1 MVVSANQFDKGF
13 PMTIKTVLVVLS
25 GVSGD
30 ETRLAAALLLGA
42 RFEAGIAALHV
53 KPAPVILTGGMNGE
67 VPASLIEA
75 QQQQIDATA
84 AAVEASARSQ
94 AARVGAK
101 IDWRCEEGDE
111 VSVAGVHARYA
122 DLVVAAPDV
131 ARELVF
137 VSASPVMAIPD
148 GATPNGLKRAVIAWN
163 GSQEAARAVRDALPL
178 IEAVESAEVLV
189 IDPPRQEI
197 GTDIARRLAA
207 HGIKVDVRERL
218 SGDADIGGLLLEE
231 ARVSGADLLVMGA
244 YGHSRLREW
253 VLGGATEEVLEAAKI
268 PVLMS
273 H

>member
-84 AAVEASARSQ
+84 AAVEAAARSQ

-231 ARVSGADLLVMGA
+231 ARVSGADFLVMGA